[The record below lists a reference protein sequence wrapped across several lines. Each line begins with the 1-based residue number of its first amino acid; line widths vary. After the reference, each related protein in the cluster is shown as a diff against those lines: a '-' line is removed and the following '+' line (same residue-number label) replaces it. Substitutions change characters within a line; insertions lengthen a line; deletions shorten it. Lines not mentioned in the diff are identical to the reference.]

1 MRRLLHV
8 ALTRAR
14 RGLVLAYAERSDRGA
29 LQPPSPFLEEAR
41 AALGAEFEDREEAL
55 FGPDETL
62 HATFRELRD
71 ELLEE
76 LPRVGTRLGELRFDT
91 DLDVAHASVRY
102 LELVKLAALLERQ
115 PGQTVA
121 DALPSINARL
131 TEAVSAQQREIFESS
146 KLDEALLEAE
156 RDDRARAAAIAA
168 KAEPSLE

>member
-62 HATFRELRD
+62 HATFRALRD

-102 LELVKLAALLERQ
+102 LELVKIAALLAR
-115 PGQTVA
+115 PAGQSVA
-121 DALPSINARL
+121 EALPNVNARL
-131 TEAVSAQQREIFESS
+131 
-146 KLDEALLEAE
+146 LEAATAE
-156 RDDRARAAAIAA
+156 QKDILLSSSDR
-168 KAEPSLE
+168 KNLV